1 MKVLCTICIRKNSKG
16 IKNKNIKLINNIPLF
31 AHTLIQAKN
40 SNLFE
45 NIVVSTDSE
54 RIMNIS
60 KKYGV
65 EIFFQRPK
73 LLSRDSSPKIPV
85 IRHAL
90 LKSEKFF
97 NKQFEIIIDLDA
109 TSPLR
114 SIFDIKKAL
123 KLFYKEQ
130 SNNLIS
136 VCVSKKNPYFNM
148 IEIIN
153 KKIRLVKNTNNM
165 IFRRQDAPQV
175 YDMNASIYIW
185 KRRILLKSNNVFTK
199 KTSVYIMPQERS
211 IDIDT
216 EFDFKIVKQ
225 QLKQNEKLFR

>member
-31 AHTLIQAKN
+31 VHTLIQAKN

-45 NIVVSTDSE
+45 NIVVSTDS
-54 RIMNIS
+54 RKIMNIS

-73 LLSRDSSPKIPV
+73 FLSLDSSPKIPT

-97 NKQFEIIIDLDA
+97 NKKFEIVIDLDV

-114 SIFDIKKAL
+114 NIFDIKKAL

-148 IEIIN
+148 IEILD
-153 KKIRLVKNTNNM
+153 KKIRLVKNINNK
-165 IFRRQDAPQV
+165 IFRRQDAPMV

-185 KRRILLKSNNVFTK
+185 KRKALIYNDTLFTK
-199 KTSVYIMPQERS
+199 KTAIFEMPEERS

-216 EFDFKIVKQ
+216 IFDFKLVEFLLKKQ
-225 QLKQNEKLFR
+225 KHA

>member
-31 AHTLIQAKN
+31 VHTLIQAKN

-45 NIVVSTDSE
+45 NIVVSTDS
-54 RIMNIS
+54 RKIMNIS

-73 LLSRDSSPKIPV
+73 FLSLDSSPKIPA

-97 NKQFEIIIDLDA
+97 NKKFEIVIDLDV

-114 SIFDIKKAL
+114 NIFDIKKAL

-148 IEIIN
+148 IEILD
-153 KKIRLVKNTNNM
+153 KKIRLVKNINNK
-165 IFRRQDAPQV
+165 IFRRQDAPMV

-216 EFDFKIVKQ
+216 EFDFNIVKQ
-225 QLKQNEKLFR
+225 QLIKNEKLFK